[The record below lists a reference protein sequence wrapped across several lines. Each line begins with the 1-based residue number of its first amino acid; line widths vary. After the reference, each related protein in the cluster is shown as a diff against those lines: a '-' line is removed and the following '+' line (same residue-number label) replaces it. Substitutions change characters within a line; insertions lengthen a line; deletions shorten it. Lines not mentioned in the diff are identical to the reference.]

1 MATKVESKSQLVTTA
16 TQLIAGVSKHLTSTT
31 PVVLLGSSSTPA
43 EITTK
48 LQSIV
53 SLRADV
59 DAAKAA
65 TTAKLAA
72 EAADMPSLRI
82 FMNAF
87 VTYLKAAYGAS
98 PDVLADFGIH
108 PKPRAPLTIQAK
120 AAAAAKRVSTRAAR
134 HTMGPKQKEG
144 IKGVAPGVISI
155 PTTAPA
161 PVVTTAPAS
170 QTVPSGAPATSETAP
185 AAGAVTPH
193 PAS

>member
-1 MATKVESKSQLVTTA
+1 MTKNNNSKARVVAAAKQF
-16 TQLIAGVSKHLTSTT
+16 IAGTTKHFGSVPQITLS
-31 PVVLLGSSSTPA
+31 GSSYTPA
-43 EITTK
+43 EITST
-48 LQSIV
+48 LQSLV
-53 SLRADV
+53 DL
-59 DAAKAA
+59 DAAVNAA
-65 TTAKLAA
+65 RAVTSAKVDA
-72 EAADMPSLRI
+72 EAALLPSVAALMSALR
-82 FMNAF
+82 
-87 VTYLKAAYGAS
+87 TYVRATNGTSA
-98 PDVLADFGIH
+98 DVLADFGLA
-108 PKPRAPLTIQAK
+108 PKKQAVVSPETQVI
-120 AAAAAKRVSTRAAR
+120 AAAKRKATRAAR